1 MTIWYLEETPTI
13 ILAGPPAGFFS
24 APKPFMIKPL
34 LLGRHIQSSTC
45 TFLLSP
51 LAISPSILLKV
62 PETGHTSS
70 FLFTFPRLSSMDRPL
85 LPLSWITFVPFSKL
99 RLKIT
104 DTDFSEPQS
113 ESGVPPLSPQACPN
127 LPVLV
132 LAAHITFVL
141 PVHMLLRLETQR
153 SGKCHLI

>member
-34 LLGRHIQSSTC
+34 LLGCHIQSSTC

-62 PETGHTSS
+62 PETGHASS
-70 FLFTFPRLSSMDRPL
+70 FLYLPTTL

-113 ESGVPPLSPQACPN
+113 ESGVPPLSPRACPN